1 MTSAKSVNLSGYT
14 DAVIRELQH
23 TLRQVSD
30 ESAGQLVER
39 ILQAQKVFVAGAGR
53 SGLMMKA
60 FAMRLMH
67 LGLQVYVVGET
78 VTPGLG
84 RDDLLIIGSGS
95 GETKSLAGM
104 AAKARSLGASVASVT
119 VNPKSTIGQL
129 SETVIELRAAVKDS
143 SNPEKTTIQP
153 MGSLFEQSLLLV
165 LDSIIL
171 SIMERKG
178 TDGSTMFGQHANLE

>member
-14 DAVIRELQH
+14 DAVIRELEH

-30 ESAGQLVER
+30 ESAGQLVEQ

-84 RDDLLIIGSGS
+84 RDDLLLIGSGS

-119 VNPKSTIGQL
+119 VHPKSTIGQL
-129 SETVIELRAAVKDS
+129 SDTVIELHAAVKDS

-165 LDSIIL
+165 FDSIIL